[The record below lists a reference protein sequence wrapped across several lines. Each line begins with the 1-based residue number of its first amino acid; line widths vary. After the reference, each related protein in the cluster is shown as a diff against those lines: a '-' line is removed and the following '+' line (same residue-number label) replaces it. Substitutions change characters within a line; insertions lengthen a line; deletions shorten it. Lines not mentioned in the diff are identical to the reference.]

1 MRNFKVE
8 AEGAEFEF
16 ISMHVR
22 EAKAFQVYVMN
33 DGVKRRFHMQ
43 RNDEGE
49 FYITNKDHCPTQYH
63 KAEELLSKAIKIYG
77 SESRQDND
85 MIKRQAEQA

>member
-22 EAKAFQVYVMN
+22 EAKAFQVYVMY
-33 DGVKRRFHMQ
+33 DDVKRRFHMQ

-49 FYITNKDHCPTQYH
+49 FYITNHDHCPSVYH

-77 SESRQDND
+77 IESKPENE
-85 MIKRQAEQA
+85 MVKR

>member
-8 AEGAEFEF
+8 AEGAKFEF

-22 EAKAFQVYVMN
+22 EVKAFQVYVIHE
-33 DGVKRRFHMQ
+33 GVRRRFHMQ
-43 RNDEGE
+43 RDVVGD
-49 FYITNKDHCPTQYH
+49 FKITNKDHCPTEYH

-77 SESRQDND
+77 NKSEREVVQ
-85 MIKRQAEQA
+85 

>member
-22 EAKAFQVYVMN
+22 EAKAFQVYVLY

-49 FYITNKDHCPTQYH
+49 FYITNKDHCPAVYH

-77 SESRQDND
+77 IESKLDEEMN
-85 MIKRQAEQA
+85 KRQAD

>member
-22 EAKAFQVYVMN
+22 EAKAFQVYVVYE
-33 DGVKRRFHMQ
+33 GKRQRFHMQ

-49 FYITNKDHCPTQYH
+49 FYITNKDHCPAVYH

-77 SESRQDND
+77 GGGKLEEE
-85 MIKRQAEQA
+85 MM